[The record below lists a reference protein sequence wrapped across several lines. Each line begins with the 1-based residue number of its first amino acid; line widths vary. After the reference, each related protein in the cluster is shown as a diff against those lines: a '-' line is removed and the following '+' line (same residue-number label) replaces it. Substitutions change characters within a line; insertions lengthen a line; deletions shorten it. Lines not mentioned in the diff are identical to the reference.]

1 MALPQ
6 KKDASRFSK
15 NVLCMRLL
23 LISALAATLMGCTC
37 FAPQQAQQA
46 SLTGC
51 TEANGIA
58 CADGAPGRSQIAAK
72 KENSQHRR
80 KANTHTKNAKS
91 NIVPKMDAPSS
102 VQPAEKSNTAT
113 NAESTIAA
121 KTETPQ
127 SSQLDDK
134 SDSVIKKAK
143 ATIAAKIENPV
154 SVEFVKMKRADR
166 KDALGNSVDT
176 ICGYVSGKTASGG
189 VTGDTPFLYLVQEDE
204 AYIGAFMAT
213 TAYRYRN
220 ICNWEAGYGH

>member
-1 MALPQ
+1 M
-6 KKDASRFSK
+6 K
-15 NVLCMRLL
+15 LL
-23 LISALAATLMGCTC
+23 LISALASTLMGCTC

-51 TEANGIA
+51 MEANGFA
-58 CADGAPGRSQIAAK
+58 CSDGAAGRPQIAAQ
-72 KENSQHRR
+72 KENPRHRS

-91 NIVPKMDAPSS
+91 NIVPKMDTPSS
-102 VQPAEKSNTAT
+102 VQLDDKSNTAT
-113 NAESTIAA
+113 NAESTIAT

-134 SDSVIKKAK
+134 SDPVIKKAK
-143 ATIAAKIENPV
+143 ATIAAKMENPA
-154 SVEFVKMKRADR
+154 SVVDFVEMKRADR

-189 VTGDTPFLYLVQEDE
+189 VTGDTPFLYLVRENE